1 MRIMNSN
8 FGLQNLM
15 EKAPPLAATL
25 HIPPAMCDGGH
36 NKLKNRTIQTFL
48 CIQSP
53 DVFNET
59 CYFLESVQSS
69 YKEREK
75 KTQLAKKTS
84 KCHLHYRQKKDF
96 TSVLVKGQMSANKIS
111 HHDLAESVGCA
122 QQLLGWPSMHSFS
135 PSSRRFHP
143 PSCSVF
149 TFIYCI
155 LLIFFQI
162 CCNRKFCLV
171 NI

>member
-1 MRIMNSN
+1 MRINSN

-48 CIQSP
+48 CIQSS

-59 CYFLESVQSS
+59 CYFLESAHSS
-69 YKEREK
+69 NKEREK
-75 KTQLAKKTS
+75 KTQLAKTTS

-96 TSVLVKGQMSANKIS
+96 SSVLVFSGGGGKKGQMSANKIS

-122 QQLLGWPSMHSFS
+122 QQLLGWPSMHSISDFS
-135 PSSRRFHP
+135 LLSSLSPAVLF
-143 PSCSVF
+143 SVY
-149 TFIYCI
+149 IH
-155 LLIFFQI
+155 IFF
-162 CCNRKFCLV
+162 
-171 NI
+171 